1 MNMKSAKRTGFL
13 LACILPSLILYI
25 VFVLYQS
32 ISVFANS
39 AYNWSGLSADKE
51 FVGFKNFITL
61 FHDDKVWQALKNTVF
76 LIIFVTIVTMCLSLA
91 LAYALTRT
99 KLREKNLYRTLF
111 FFPNVLSIVV
121 IGALFEQI
129 YSPNTGILN
138 SGLEKLGLSGLKH
151 MWLGDPKT
159 VLWAIGFA
167 MIWQAFGYYMVIYLA
182 GMDSISPELYEV
194 AEIEGASKIYQF
206 FKVTLPLMW
215 EIIRV
220 SIILFIN
227 SNISL
232 SFTMVTVMTD
242 GAPNGS
248 SEVLLSYMYRQG
260 FGNANYGYAM
270 AIAVFI
276 FLFSFGLALVASWMT
291 KNRSEE

>member
-1 MNMKSAKRTGFL
+1 
-13 LACILPSLILYI
+13 
-25 VFVLYQS
+25 
-32 ISVFANS
+32 
-39 AYNWSGLSADKE
+39 
-51 FVGFKNFITL
+51 
-61 FHDDKVWQALKNTVF
+61 
-76 LIIFVTIVTMCLSLA
+76 MCLSLA